1 VLTAVGG
8 DTFVE
13 AVANASYSWTWGGR
27 NVSGSVE
34 YYFNGFGQRRNRYD
48 PGSLAQNLNLI
59 RRLQRGEIFTI
70 GRNYLAGGVLVE
82 MSPLWTLTPNLF
94 TNLDDG
100 SALFQLTTR
109 YSLGDNS
116 ELLAALNVPMGPS
129 GTEFGGID
137 SSQGDTYYSTDL
149 SLFVQFAWYF

>member
-1 VLTAVGG
+1 
-8 DTFVE
+8 
-13 AVANASYSWTWGGR
+13 
-27 NVSGSVE
+27 
-34 YYFNGFGQRRNRYD
+34 
-48 PGSLAQNLNLI
+48 
-59 RRLQRGEIFTI
+59 
-70 GRNYLAGGVLVE
+70 
-82 MSPLWTLTPNLF
+82 
-94 TNLDDG
+94 
-100 SALFQLTTR
+100 LFQLTTR